1 MPPKKQQV
9 TLQASGC
16 CAFLLALL
24 ALLALFGA
32 VCLLHLILPF
42 ILP

>member
-9 TLQASGC
+9 TLQSSGC
-16 CAFLLALL
+16 CAFLL

>member
-1 MPPKKQQV
+1 MPPKKQQI

-24 ALLALFGA
+24 AFFCA

>member
-16 CAFLLALL
+16 CAFLLAR
-24 ALLALFGA
+24 LALFGA
-32 VCLLHLILPF
+32 VFLLHLILPF